1 MDFSKDII
9 QLQELLY
16 FKMKLL
22 QAEIE
27 MNAMIAE
34 NKQREALGQSMAYT
48 EKSFIDLIE
57 KYNIHH
63 NAFPFYN
70 G

>member
-1 MDFSKDII
+1 MDHD
-9 QLQELLY
+9 LLY
-16 FKMKLL
+16 FKMQLL

-34 NKQREALGQSMAYT
+34 NKQREIEGKSMAYT
-48 EKSFIDLIE
+48 EDSFIKLVD
-57 KYNIHH
+57 KYGIHH
-63 NAFPFYN
+63 NQFPFYK

>member
-1 MDFSKDII
+1 MDFSKELI

-16 FKMKLL
+16 FKMNML

-34 NKQREALGQSMAYT
+34 NKQREILGQSMAYN
-48 EKSFIDLIE
+48 EKNFTDLIE
-57 KYNIHH
+57 EYNIHH
-63 NAFPFYN
+63 NAFPFYK